1 VLVHKALNDME
12 GVDCQECTSSMYAFP
27 SLKLPAGAIAEAA
40 RRGQTPDLMYALDL
54 LEATGMVVV
63 PGCGFGQKKGTFH
76 FRTTFLPPSDK
87 IVGCM
92 DRMAAF
98 HTAFLAKHSSSSSSS
113 SSFSSSA

>member
-1 VLVHKALNDME
+1 MLVHKALNDME

-76 FRTTFLPPSDK
+76 FRTTILPAEDEIDEVIK
-87 IVGCM
+87 RIT
-92 DRMAAF
+92 AF
-98 HTAFLAKHSSSSSSS
+98 HDGFMQQYQ
-113 SSFSSSA
+113 